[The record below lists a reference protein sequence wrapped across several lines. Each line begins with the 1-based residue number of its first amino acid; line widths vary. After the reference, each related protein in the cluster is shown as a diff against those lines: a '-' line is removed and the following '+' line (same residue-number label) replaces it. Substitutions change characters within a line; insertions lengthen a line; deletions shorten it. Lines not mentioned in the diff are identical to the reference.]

1 MSEKLFTYDDGGK
14 KLTVSIHKMDA
25 FQSEK
30 WLMRA
35 AFLLGKD
42 LSTIR
47 NINDFSG
54 IISAI
59 ASVGYENAV
68 PLLDELLHCCYIKN
82 GNLETKVDESVKE
95 LIQNPLTLT
104 RMRVDSAKVNF
115 DFFSFDDALKSL
127 TN

>member
-1 MSEKLFTYDDGGK
+1 MSENLYTYDDGGK

-25 FQSEK
+25 FQAEK
-30 WLMRA
+30 WMIQA
-35 AFLLGKD
+35 AFLIGKD
-42 LSTIR
+42 VAKIQSVS
-47 NINDFSG
+47 DFHG
-54 IISAI
+54 LISAI
-59 ASVGYENAV
+59 ASVGYEKAI

-115 DFFSFDDALKSL
+115 SFFSVGDALKSL
-127 TN
+127 TD

>member
-1 MSEKLFTYDDGGK
+1 MSENLFTYNDGGK
-14 KLTVSIHKMDA
+14 TLTVSIHKMDS

-30 WLMRA
+30 WLMQV

-42 LSTIR
+42 ISKIQR
-47 NINDFSG
+47 IDDFKG

-59 ASVGYENAV
+59 ASVGYEKAI
-68 PLLDELLHCCYIKN
+68 PLLDDLLHCCYIKN

-115 DFFSFDDALKSL
+115 NFFSLDDALKSL
-127 TN
+127 TA

>member
-1 MSEKLFTYDDGGK
+1 MSENLYTYDDGGK
-14 KLTVSIHKMDA
+14 KLSVSIHKMDA
-25 FQSEK
+25 FQSEN

-42 LSTIR
+42 LSKIR
-47 NINDFSG
+47 DIKDFQG

-59 ASVGYENAV
+59 ASVGYENAK

-82 GNLETKVDESVKE
+82 GNLETQVDESVKE

-115 DFFSFDDALKSL
+115 DFFSNGNGLKFP
-127 TN
+127 